1 MRKRQRG
8 PRPVSDEPLS
18 AGRVEYL
25 EQARERVRNRRI
37 RRTALIVVAL
47 TLVVLFT
54 TGIVG
59 SSVAMAKDWADT
71 ARILLFPGTGWPQQT
86 GVMEVKQL
94 AAMNSSFVELGEE
107 GCVVWSR
114 TGTRLNSIQ
123 SGYARPA
130 LAVGKNRFVLY
141 NRSGNELR
149 VESRTQ
155 NLYTKT
161 MESSITLCAMADNGT
176 LAVVTEDPGSAARLR
191 VYSSS
196 MEQLLSWS
204 LTITD
209 GTPLRL
215 AFSPDGRRL
224 AVAAVTVNGGQMV
237 TNFYVVTLAQGDPL
251 LVGSG
256 SGAAQWLSWTGSQS
270 ILAVCDSRAVLYNAS
285 GGERAAYDF
294 TGQTLRDISVDA
306 SGNTALLLAS
316 GQLCQAVM
324 LGRDLGVE
332 NTTQVQA
339 SNRIVRAAEGRPVSE
354 FGSRRAQGT
363 DGAISGARA
372 AYIGGCAGTACTI
385 SDQLYGVPAGGTMAH
400 SWVQMFDSQ
409 YEAFKTYCQIYP
421 HNATLLVDTY
431 NVLKSGVPDAIR
443 AFDEVLKPLG
453 IRKCGIRLDSGDMAY
468 LTQEARRKLDA
479 AGWTECQ
486 ISASNSLDEYIIQ
499 DLLLQGAK
507 IDVFGVG
514 ERMITARSEPVFGGV
529 YKLAAVEDGDGKI
542 IPKIKVSENLDKI
555 TIPHFKKTY
564 RIFDNATGKAEADY
578 ITVWDE
584 TVDESAPLE
593 LFDPRATWKRKTYT
607 NFTAKPLQVPVF
619 QGGELVY
626 QLPALPEIQAY
637 CRAQV
642 DTLWD
647 TVKRFENPHTYYVD
661 LSQKLFDIKQDLLC
675 RSR

>member
-161 MESSITLCAMADNGT
+161 MENSITLCAMADNGT

-294 TGQTLRDISVDA
+294 TSLTIHCKEIRLILIGCIQKPCWKHSIFNVLY
-306 SGNTALLLAS
+306 
-316 GQLCQAVM
+316 
-324 LGRDLGVE
+324 LGV
-332 NTTQVQA
+332 
-339 SNRIVRAAEGRPVSE
+339 
-354 FGSRRAQGT
+354 
-363 DGAISGARA
+363 
-372 AYIGGCAGTACTI
+372 
-385 SDQLYGVPAGGTMAH
+385 
-400 SWVQMFDSQ
+400 
-409 YEAFKTYCQIYP
+409 
-421 HNATLLVDTY
+421 
-431 NVLKSGVPDAIR
+431 
-443 AFDEVLKPLG
+443 
-453 IRKCGIRLDSGDMAY
+453 
-468 LTQEARRKLDA
+468 
-479 AGWTECQ
+479 
-486 ISASNSLDEYIIQ
+486 
-499 DLLLQGAK
+499 
-507 IDVFGVG
+507 
-514 ERMITARSEPVFGGV
+514 
-529 YKLAAVEDGDGKI
+529 
-542 IPKIKVSENLDKI
+542 
-555 TIPHFKKTY
+555 
-564 RIFDNATGKAEADY
+564 
-578 ITVWDE
+578 
-584 TVDESAPLE
+584 
-593 LFDPRATWKRKTYT
+593 LF
-607 NFTAKPLQVPVF
+607 
-619 QGGELVY
+619 
-626 QLPALPEIQAY
+626 I
-637 CRAQV
+637 
-642 DTLWD
+642 
-647 TVKRFENPHTYYVD
+647 
-661 LSQKLFDIKQDLLC
+661 
-675 RSR
+675 

>member
-1 MRKRQRG
+1 MTDAPGGKTPLWEHCHCTKGQESMRKRQRG
-8 PRPVSDEPLS
+8 TRPVSDEPLS

-204 LTITD
+204 LTIAD

-256 SGAAQWLSWTGSQS
+256 SGAARRIWPSQS
-270 ILAVCDSRAVLYNAS
+270 VV
-285 GGERAAYDF
+285 
-294 TGQTLRDISVDA
+294 TL
-306 SGNTALLLAS
+306 
-316 GQLCQAVM
+316 
-324 LGRDLGVE
+324 
-332 NTTQVQA
+332 
-339 SNRIVRAAEGRPVSE
+339 
-354 FGSRRAQGT
+354 
-363 DGAISGARA
+363 
-372 AYIGGCAGTACTI
+372 
-385 SDQLYGVPAGGTMAH
+385 
-400 SWVQMFDSQ
+400 
-409 YEAFKTYCQIYP
+409 
-421 HNATLLVDTY
+421 
-431 NVLKSGVPDAIR
+431 
-443 AFDEVLKPLG
+443 
-453 IRKCGIRLDSGDMAY
+453 
-468 LTQEARRKLDA
+468 
-479 AGWTECQ
+479 
-486 ISASNSLDEYIIQ
+486 
-499 DLLLQGAK
+499 
-507 IDVFGVG
+507 
-514 ERMITARSEPVFGGV
+514 
-529 YKLAAVEDGDGKI
+529 
-542 IPKIKVSENLDKI
+542 
-555 TIPHFKKTY
+555 
-564 RIFDNATGKAEADY
+564 
-578 ITVWDE
+578 
-584 TVDESAPLE
+584 
-593 LFDPRATWKRKTYT
+593 
-607 NFTAKPLQVPVF
+607 PLQVIKYRRKGSSSTGGATAARLRPVATTTSIPASAARVSASRLA
-619 QGGELVY
+619 GERV
-626 QLPALPEIQAY
+626 
-637 CRAQV
+637 R
-642 DTLWD
+642 W
-647 TVKRFENPHTYYVD
+647 
-661 LSQKLFDIKQDLLC
+661 SS
-675 RSR
+675 RSSVPSKSVAISLISVFGMAAPF